1 MFNFTAEPPAWAS
14 HFRIPVRPALSST
27 ANFPA
32 LARFMFRLSI
42 LLLTLVLSAMPTAMA
57 DDHDRALPTLD
68 AALIA
73 TGQFDYT
80 TTLVIGDTKLEIESR
95 RQIGRDLDEQ
105 GETIL
110 LVETVTRSGMGDTT
124 ERLELDAIS
133 LLPKKQ
139 RVAQGDSTMSADYS
153 ESQVTGLIRAA
164 GQVVPIDLKLDAPAY
179 GGEAALEAVL
189 TALPLASGY
198 RTRLRAME
206 IDVEQLVRRF
216 AVIVEERETIE
227 VPAGEFDTW
236 RLRLDALDGLGGSQ
250 VLWIGVEAPRVLVR
264 AQGFIPEEV
273 GQGSLITEL
282 TSWDR

>member
-1 MFNFTAEPPAWAS
+1 
-14 HFRIPVRPALSST
+14 
-27 ANFPA
+27 
-32 LARFMFRLSI
+32 MFRLSI

-95 RQIGRDLDEQ
+95 RHIGRDLDEQ

-236 RLRLDALDGLGGSQ
+236 RLRLAALDGLGGSQ

>member
-1 MFNFTAEPPAWAS
+1 MSRLSALLA
-14 HFRIPVRPALSST
+14 ALSLC
-27 ANFPA
+27 A
-32 LARFMFRLSI
+32 LAL
-42 LLLTLVLSAMPTAMA
+42 AGQA
-57 DDHDRALPTLD
+57 RALPALD
-68 AALIA
+68 ASLIA
-73 TGQFDYT
+73 TGEFHYIT
-80 TTLVIGDTKLEIESR
+80 RLEIGETALEIESTR
-95 RQIGRDLDEQ
+95 RISRDTDEQ
-105 GETIL
+105 GEDIL
-110 LVETVTRSGMGDTT
+110 LVETVTRTGMGDTI
-124 ERLELDAIS
+124 ERLELDAVS
-133 LLPKKQ
+133 LLMKKQ
-139 RVAQGDSTMSADYS
+139 RVDQGDSTMSADYTA
-153 ESQVTGLIRAA
+153 SQVTGLIRAA

-216 AVIVEERETIE
+216 AVVVEERETIE

-250 VLWIGVEAPRVLVR
+250 VLWIGVDAPRPLIR

-282 TSWDR
+282 TGWDR

>member
-1 MFNFTAEPPAWAS
+1 MRQCLLLPITMLM
-14 HFRIPVRPALSST
+14 I
-27 ANFPA
+27 A
-32 LARFMFRLSI
+32 LAP
-42 LLLTLVLSAMPTAMA
+42 AGAN
-57 DDHDRALPTLD
+57 DDYRSPPTLD
-68 AALIA
+68 PELIA
-73 TGQFDYT
+73 TGEFHYIT
-80 TTLVIGDTKLEIESR
+80 RLEIGETALEIESTR
-95 RQIGRDLDEQ
+95 RISRDTDEQ
-105 GETIL
+105 GEDVL
-110 LVETVTRSGMGDTT
+110 LVETVTRTGMGDTI
-124 ERLELDAIS
+124 ERLELDALS
-133 LLPKKQ
+133 LLMKKQ
-139 RVAQGDSTMSADYS
+139 RVDQGDSTMSADYTA
-153 ESQVTGLIRAA
+153 SQVTGLIRAA

-216 AVIVEERETIE
+216 AVVVEERETIE

-250 VLWIGVEAPRVLVR
+250 VLWIGVDAPRPLIR

-282 TSWDR
+282 TGWDR